1 MHGRALRKISLCMA
15 HYFKWKTN
23 PPQGYCLCPSY
34 ALWTFVCH
42 GMYPQCKRVCV
53 CQYGVHAPPEKWDN
67 VYLQDDF
74 LWFECLLFHYSSCL
88 LILSITHTQR
98 RKEEAT
104 RGFLTSWPSDKIESV
119 LLPSPTKGLWKRRVS
134 SWLGLHVATDGG
146 KPGGRKGRKR
156 GNNAMHIYL
165 FKLSICCVAWAW
177 LGRSICT
184 QAHTH
189 TLCFT
194 HSHTQTQISGQSKV
208 GWCNILLSYTSHHHE
223 VHNYWFFFFF
233 LLSLHFAK
241 S

>member
-1 MHGRALRKISLCMA
+1 M
-15 HYFKWKTN
+15 
-23 PPQGYCLCPSY
+23 
-34 ALWTFVCH
+34 
-42 GMYPQCKRVCV
+42 

-74 LWFECLLFHYSSCL
+74 LWFECLLFHSSSCL
-88 LILSITHTQR
+88 LILSVTHTQR
-98 RKEEAT
+98 GKEEAT

-177 LGRSICT
+177 LGHSIYT

-189 TLCFT
+189 TLLLFYTFT
-194 HSHTQTQISGQSKV
+194 HTDTNFGATKV
-208 GWCNILLSYTSHHHE
+208 GRRNILLSYTSHHHE

-233 LLSLHFAK
+233 NVTSFCKKLVKLIWTYLSGETTMQQGHFFQEPVLAM
-241 S
+241 SHCAHAFV